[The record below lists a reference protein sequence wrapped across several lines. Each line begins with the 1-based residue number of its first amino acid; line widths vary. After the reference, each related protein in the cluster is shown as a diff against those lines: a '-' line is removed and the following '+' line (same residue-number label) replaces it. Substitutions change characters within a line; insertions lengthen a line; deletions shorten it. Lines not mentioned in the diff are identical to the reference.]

1 MCERERERESKSG
14 YQVLVASSS
23 SASATSL
30 SSRRSDFLR
39 PTPTPAAAAAALA
52 PPVAADGG
60 DPNDAVVGEDAACLH
75 AAWLISGEGED
86 DAECDNDEC
95 DDPFSVPPVC
105 PVGIDTANGA
115 AASARSADGEL
126 NVAVAFVPVSITPLS
141 CDVSPSVSATAGV
154 GTVGAALLIAKLDG
168 VHGVKLPLRL
178 LFDPSRP
185 FVSRNEPD
193 EFRPIVPRGWK
204 PVGAR

>member
-1 MCERERERESKSG
+1 M
-14 YQVLVASSS
+14 LVASSS

-75 AAWLISGEGED
+75 AAWLMSGEGED
-86 DAECDNDEC
+86 DDECDNDEC
-95 DDPFSVPPVC
+95 DDPFSTPPVC
-105 PVGIDTANGA
+105 PVGIDTGNGA
-115 AASARSADGEL
+115 AASARSAEGEL
-126 NVAVAFVPVSITPLS
+126 NVAVAVVPVSITPLS
-141 CDVSPSVSATAGV
+141 CDVSPSVSATAVAATAGAE
-154 GTVGAALLIAKLDG
+154 TVGAALLIAKLDG

-193 EFRPIVPRGWK
+193 EFRPMVPRGWK